1 MKFICVLIVKR
12 MMEVGKAVLQ
22 KNNFNDL
29 NDVRYVIG
37 TFHLSIECVFYFSEC
52 YFRDGGRTC
61 TVIYGRNQVYI
72 SLIS

>member
-22 KNNFNDL
+22 KNNFTDL

-37 TFHLSIECVFYFSEC
+37 AFHFSIESVFYFSEC
-52 YFRDGGRTC
+52 YFRDSGKTC
-61 TVIYGRNQVYI
+61 TVLY
-72 SLIS
+72 